1 MTDFV
6 PGLPPTVTPHYNPAE
21 VQRDKVVTNYQGVK
35 YTFMGVFLGWCD
47 FETTTYAARSV
58 KVRFTQ
64 AETGATQVIT
74 IVQNAREMEK
84 TGNNPYF
91 QFGRKDPMLGGILTT
106 SWPPDPKSCYSDSGY
121 AFDKS
126 GTGKVSI
133 GTAIQNPHVYY
144 DRGPNYPL
152 DWCSTSYYN
161 CWSADNIETT
171 AYDKE
176 VVKTIYDPSPVGY
189 HLPPPDAFTGFTYS
203 GLTTREPSEGDSY
216 FGSQFN
222 SPYTSSNDVGLNY
235 GWTVYCNRM
244 PGIGNYDTSGGV
256 IFIPGMSH
264 SSSSYSGLGSFGF
277 YWSAVGNSRD
287 SGISM
292 NYGPDGFELLYPS
305 VRYYGST
312 VRPVRE

>member
-1 MTDFV
+1 
-6 PGLPPTVTPHYNPAE
+6 
-21 VQRDKVVTNYQGVK
+21 
-35 YTFMGVFLGWCD
+35 
-47 FETTTYAARSV
+47 
-58 KVRFTQ
+58 
-64 AETGATQVIT
+64 
-74 IVQNAREMEK
+74 
-84 TGNNPYF
+84 
-91 QFGRKDPMLGGILTT
+91 MLGGILTT

-133 GTAIQNPHVYY
+133 GTAIQNPHVCY
-144 DRGPNYPL
+144 DRGPNYPW

-161 CWSADNIETT
+161 YWSADNIETT

-203 GLTTREPSEGDSY
+203 GLTTKEPSEGDSY

-235 GWTVYCNRM
+235 GWTVYCNKM
-244 PGIGNYDTSGGV
+244 TGIGNYDTSGGV
-256 IFIPGMSH
+256 IFIPGMSMLN
-264 SSSSYSGLGSFGF
+264 SSYSGIGRFGF
-277 YWSAVGNSRD
+277 YWAAVGYSRD
-287 SGISM
+287 SGLSM

-305 VRYYGST
+305 VRHNGLT